1 MTAQKHQKIVAY
13 FLIFLQEIQHI
24 KTNFR
29 GCHLVI
35 LYLDEAP
42 YACCHIEG
50 LIMLV
55 AEKFSTPVEIQ
66 RRASN
71 RVPYIE
77 PCFAQTDNH
86 SLWVKSIN
94 LSEGGMCIAVDR
106 LGVLKRGTGVAI
118 FIQNFP
124 ALDARVQWTRA
135 NIAGLKFTS
144 PIEENPDFIALI
156 ERLKSGE
163 PAWLPVAKPD
173 IDSVVGHSI
182 HDLLNPK
189 SKVPEPTVTE
199 VATQP
204 LAQVRAH
211 ERLNFDETCWV
222 ETDKRKFQ
230 AQGMNI
236 SEGGMCLRL
245 NGLGT
250 MHNGTDVRI
259 TFEGHSPIDA
269 TLRWSK
275 ERVMGFQ
282 FLTPIKDHPILRD
295 RTPIED

>member
-1 MTAQKHQKIVAY
+1 
-13 FLIFLQEIQHI
+13 
-24 KTNFR
+24 
-29 GCHLVI
+29 
-35 LYLDEAP
+35 
-42 YACCHIEG
+42 
-50 LIMLV
+50 MLV

-66 RRASN
+66 RRAEK

-77 PCFAQTDNH
+77 PCFAQTDSH

-106 LGVLKRGTGVAI
+106 LGVLTRGIGVAI

-144 PIEENPDFIALI
+144 PTDENSDFVELI
-156 ERLKSGE
+156 KRLKAGE
-163 PAWLPVAKPD
+163 PAWLPISKPD
-173 IDSVVGHSI
+173 IDSVVGESL
-182 HDLLNPK
+182 HDLLNPRETTILT
-189 SKVPEPTVTE
+189 PETE
-199 VATQP
+199 MATQP
-204 LAQVRAH
+204 LVQLRAH
-211 ERLNFDETCWV
+211 ERLNFTETCWV
-222 ETDKRKFQ
+222 QTDKRKFQ
-230 AQGMNI
+230 AEGMNL

-250 MHNGTDVRI
+250 MHNGKDVQI
-259 TFEGHSPIDA
+259 IFKGHSPIDA

-282 FLTPIKDHPILRD
+282 FLTPIKGHPILRD
-295 RTPIED
+295 LVPIED